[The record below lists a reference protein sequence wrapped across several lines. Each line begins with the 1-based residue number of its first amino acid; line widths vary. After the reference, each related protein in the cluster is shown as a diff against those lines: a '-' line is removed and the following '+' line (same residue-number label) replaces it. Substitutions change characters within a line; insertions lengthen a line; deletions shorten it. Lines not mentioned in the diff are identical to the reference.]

1 MFFSSYLRCFSQDLT
16 EFICHTISYRTKAN
30 KECLQGYV
38 TLDTQPYRSIS
49 DKKLSTLASHPLPP
63 LSDFISLVVCKHGR
77 QGWQTVSLCEGHSMQ
92 AHVAYVHNLPLKY
105 GLPVAFVAGR
115 HLRLVLNRRC
125 NDNLLSQI
133 FTFSFQTGLV
143 DFITLHGLF

>member
-1 MFFSSYLRCFSQDLT
+1 
-16 EFICHTISYRTKAN
+16 
-30 KECLQGYV
+30 
-38 TLDTQPYRSIS
+38 
-49 DKKLSTLASHPLPP
+49 
-63 LSDFISLVVCKHGR
+63 
-77 QGWQTVSLCEGHSMQ
+77 MQ

-133 FTFSFQTGLV
+133 FTFSFETGLV